1 MPEHTTL
8 PQQTRNTELPPRRV
22 ILLGTGTIIPHK
34 ERGQSSFVLESLDE
48 FFLFDCGSGTE
59 TSLAR
64 AGIDPNGIDHIFITH
79 HHIDHDSGV
88 MPLLKGMWLSGKK
101 DVTLYG
107 PEGTAEWYEALLDVW
122 PYMRDRMNVGVV
134 EMVPGDDIP
143 VSHLVVSCERMVH
156 GIPCLGYRVRFPEGT
171 SLVYSG
177 DTEPCDGL
185 QRLLN
190 GHTSVLI
197 HECALP
203 ETLTVT
209 NHTTPQALADFFS
222 AAKNERKVSIDTIIL
237 THFYR
242 ENMGRDQE
250 IVEIIKKKV
259 PGAEVICAWDLM
271 ELVF

>member
-1 MPEHTTL
+1 MPEQTTL
-8 PQQTRNTELPPRRV
+8 PKKTRSTETSSRRA
-22 ILLGTGTIIPHK
+22 ILLGTGTIIPHR
-34 ERGQSSFVLESLDE
+34 ERNQSSLVLESRGE

-59 TSLAR
+59 TRLAQ
-64 AGIDPNGIDHIFITH
+64 AGIDPNGIDHIFISH

-101 DVTLYG
+101 DVVLYG
-107 PEGTAEWYEALLDVW
+107 PEGTAEWHEALLDVW
-122 PYMRDRMNVGVV
+122 PYMLGRMNVGVV
-134 EMVPGDDIP
+134 EMVPGDEIP
-143 VSHLVVSCERMVH
+143 VSHLAISCELMVH
-156 GIPCLGYRVRFPEGT
+156 GVPCLGYRALFPDGA

-190 GHTSVLI
+190 DHTSILI

-203 ETLTVT
+203 ETLAVT
-209 NHTTPQALADFFS
+209 NHTTPPALADFLS
-222 AAKNERKVSIDTIIL
+222 AAKTEGGVGIGTIIL

-250 IVEIIKKKV
+250 IVEIIKKKF
-259 PGAEVICAWDLM
+259 PGADIICARDLM